1 MYQIADPDPRLSSL
15 LLPTLVLHLDGCSG
29 SIPAALSP
37 SLHFFL
43 RGGGEILGLDGEYH
57 PIPDAYLLGP
67 FIEHFHTRYQPGTVA
82 FSVCF
87 RPGVLYEACSIHP
100 AGLVGAYR
108 LMHEVFP
115 AEACQGLMQARHQQF
130 SISDG
135 LAAFQ
140 AFLLAVLPHSRT
152 GLFAD
157 VLMKAQ
163 HKIFFPMVDLSEA
176 LGFGQRQLERR
187 IMDAFGLPL
196 RDIRRMS
203 RYGYSMLHLLSNRP
217 EHGELTRIAQEFG
230 YYDQAHMA
238 REFVSL
244 IGHSPTQLLQKIASD
259 DPGYWLYRIAPADF
273 RRLFYVV

>member
-1 MYQIADPDPRLSSL
+1 
-15 LLPTLVLHLDGCSG
+15 
-29 SIPAALSP
+29 
-37 SLHFFL
+37 
-43 RGGGEILGLDGEYH
+43 
-57 PIPDAYLLGP
+57 
-67 FIEHFHTRYQPGTVA
+67 
-82 FSVCF
+82 
-87 RPGVLYEACSIHP
+87 VLYEACGIHP

-115 AEACQGLMQARHQQF
+115 ATACEALMQARHQQF

-244 IGHSPTQLLQKIASD
+244 IGHSPTQLLQKSHQMI
-259 DPGYWLYRIAPADF
+259 PVTGCTVLRLADF